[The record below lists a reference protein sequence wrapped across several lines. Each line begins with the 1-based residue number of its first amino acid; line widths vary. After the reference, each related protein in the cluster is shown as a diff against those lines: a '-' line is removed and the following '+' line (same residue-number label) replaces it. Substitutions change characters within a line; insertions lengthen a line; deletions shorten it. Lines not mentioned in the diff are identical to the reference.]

1 MRTVLSVSLP
11 QALANELNRLA
22 TATGRSKS
30 DIVKESVSQYI
41 WEVRFRA
48 VRRRLIRRAKRA
60 GVVTEDD
67 VFRTIS

>member
-48 VRRRLIRRAKRA
+48 VRRRLIRRVKRA